1 MIRLIIDIKED
12 RKFEDKNVTGT
23 KLDVEFTEKG
33 MKPTKAEI
41 EVFNRYKELLNVNK
55 KRQYWNSES
64 LKKEIANE
72 LWKILDS
79 I

>member
-12 RKFEDKNVTGT
+12 RKFEDKNFTGT
-23 KLDVEFTEKG
+23 KLDVAFTEKG

-41 EVFNRYKELLNVNK
+41 EVFKRYKELL
-55 KRQYWNSES
+55 
-64 LKKEIANE
+64 
-72 LWKILDS
+72 LDS

>member
-12 RKFEDKNVTGT
+12 RKFEDKNFTGT

-41 EVFNRYKELLNVNK
+41 EVFNRYIELLNVNK
-55 KRQYWNSES
+55 KRQYCNSES
-64 LKKEIANE
+64 LKKELANE

>member
-12 RKFEDKNVTGT
+12 RKFEDKNFTGT

-41 EVFNRYKELLNVNK
+41 EVFNRYIELLNLNK
-55 KRQYWNSES
+55 KKAILEFRKF
-64 LKKEIANE
+64 KKGNC
-72 LWKILDS
+72 K
-79 I
+79 